1 MMFVFMQIRS
11 FAITSHKIKKI
22 LYVYVPVVLFVVV
35 FVVFFFAFFSLEERY
50 FLFLTEVSV
59 VKPRQ

>member
-35 FVVFFFAFFSLEERY
+35 FFFFCFFFFFEKIFFS
-50 FLFLTEVSV
+50 FLN
-59 VKPRQ
+59 

>member
-35 FVVFFFAFFSLEERY
+35 VVFFFLLFFFFGREIFSILN
-50 FLFLTEVSV
+50 
-59 VKPRQ
+59 